1 MPKSADAGSPDVEAS
16 IDALYRGALD
26 RFTADRN
33 ALAATL
39 KKAGDKASAE
49 RVKALA
55 KPSSTAWAVNQ
66 AWWQHQDRFQ
76 AMLDAGA
83 AQRKAHVAWTQGRQ
97 ADVRAAGEARR
108 AAVSEVTE
116 AALQALGGHKAVA
129 PDVQYR
135 IAGTVEALASSG
147 VPEGEAPG
155 RLTRDLQ
162 SSGLD
167 ALTALA
173 EAAGA
178 VQRPTIVARGT
189 PDHGGRAPASRL
201 VSAVKSL
208 PATPQPTPRPAG
220 EAVETARE
228 RKAREAEEAAARA
241 RATRLANARARATE
255 SASALEAATRA
266 ADTAAADET
275 EARAALESSA
285 KKRTDLEAALDEARA
300 EEAAARRA
308 LSSAAAAASRAD
320 LDRARAARDAT
331 RAQEALAGVEA
342 AE

>member
-1 MPKSADAGSPDVEAS
+1 M
-16 IDALYRGALD
+16 
-26 RFTADRN
+26 
-33 ALAATL
+33 
-39 KKAGDKASAE
+39 
-49 RVKALA
+49 KALA

-189 PDHGGRAPASRL
+189 PEHAGRAPASRL
-201 VSAVKSL
+201 VSVESS
-208 PATPQPTPRPAG
+208 PVTPPPTPRPAG

-228 RKAREAEEAAARA
+228 RKAREAEEAAVRA
-241 RATRLANARARATE
+241 RATRLAHARARVTE

-266 ADTAAADET
+266 ADTAAAAET
-275 EARAALESSA
+275 DARAALDSST

-308 LSSAAAAASRAD
+308 LSSAAAAASRAE
-320 LDRARAARDAT
+320 LDRARVARDAT

-342 AE
+342 GE